1 MSGDGGV
8 FFARWKSLWQCC
20 LPPLHRT
27 QRWVTPRFGLGGKEP
42 CAEILR
48 WESPALPETPLP
60 QDDYGDRIVMARLK
74 SYPSQD
80 HRVGGTLIPGRSC
93 GTQGP
98 STALRSGRD
107 DRVVSLFGDGRVFAR
122 WKLLWQC
129 RLPPLHRTQR
139 WGTPRFGLGGKEPG
153 AEILRWESPALPE
166 APLPQDDVNFPTL
179 LFCSSSGD
187 CAEHKVPPLR
197 FTSVWMTELFRDVRA
212 AEFVSARCKALW
224 QRCLPPL
231 HRTQRWGTLCL
242 NSGNKKPR
250 PCFYLLILGGGT

>member
-42 CAEILR
+42 GAEILR

-98 STALRSGRD
+98 STALRFGRD
-107 DRVVSLFGDGRVFAR
+107 DRVVSLCAG
-122 WKLLWQC
+122 WQSFF
-129 RLPPLHRTQR
+129 RSLEVALAVLPPTFAQNAKMGH
-139 WGTPRFGLGGKEPG
+139 P
-153 AEILRWESPALPE
+153 
-166 APLPQDDVNFPTL
+166 
-179 LFCSSSGD
+179 
-187 CAEHKVPPLR
+187 
-197 FTSVWMTELFRDVRA
+197 SVWF
-212 AEFVSARCKALW
+212 
-224 QRCLPPL
+224 
-231 HRTQRWGTLCL
+231 G
-242 NSGNKKPR
+242 
-250 PCFYLLILGGGT
+250 